1 MLSNFGERLKSA
13 RKMSGL
19 SMAALAKK
27 AGQAVTKQAISKYE
41 KRLMN
46 PGGDALVALS
56 RALGIKS
63 DYFFRPQ
70 KVNLKELEF
79 RKKSRLGRKEEER
92 IKYRTL
98 DFLERYLEIEDILND
113 KAVFKNPLSDSHV
126 RKPEDAE
133 KAALEVRREWNLGE
147 APVSKLMELLEDKGI
162 RIHEIQTNENFN
174 GISALADE
182 VPVIAVRHQDD
193 LLRKRFTISHEL
205 GHILLKIQSKRDPKN
220 REKLCHIFAGAFLL
234 PSKVIKAK
242 LGAKRNKIALWELK
256 KIKGIYGIS
265 IQAIMARARHLDI
278 VSNHTYRNFCINI
291 NTHGWKKN
299 EPGEYL
305 GKEHANRF
313 DQLVYHA
320 AAEEIITFSRA
331 AELLNL
337 PLSEFRRAFQVVS

>member
-1 MLSNFGERLKSA
+1 MLANFGERLKSA
-13 RKMSGL
+13 RKMSGF
-19 SMAALAKK
+19 SMAVLADK

-41 KRLMN
+41 KGLMN
-46 PGGDALVALS
+46 PGGDALIALS
-56 RALGIKS
+56 RALGVKS

-70 KVNLKELEF
+70 KVSLGDLEF

-98 DFLERYLEIEDILND
+98 DFLERYLEIEDILSD
-113 KAVFKNPLSDSHV
+113 RAVFKNPLSDPNI

-133 KAALEVRREWNLGE
+133 KADLEVRRKWKLGE
-147 APVSKLMELLEDKGI
+147 APISNLMELLEAKGI
-162 RIHEIQTNENFN
+162 RIHEIETDDNFI
-174 GISALADE
+174 GISAWAEDI
-182 VPVIAVRHQDD
+182 PVIAVRSQND

-205 GHILLKIQSKRDPKN
+205 GHILLNIHKN
-220 REKLCHIFAGAFLL
+220 NDQRTREKLCHIFAGAFLL
-234 PSKVIKAK
+234 PEKVIKAE
-242 LGAKRNKIALWELK
+242 LGEQRSKIALWELK

-265 IQAIMARARHLDI
+265 IQAVMARTRHLGI
-278 VSNHTYRNFCINI
+278 ISEHIYRNFCISV
-291 NTHGWKKN
+291 NTQGWKTD

-313 DQLVYHA
+313 DQLVYRA

-337 PLSEFRRAFQVVS
+337 PLSEFRRAFQIVS

>member
-1 MLSNFGERLKSA
+1 MLTNFAERLKSA
-13 RKMSGL
+13 RKMSGF
-19 SMAALAKK
+19 SMETLAHK

-41 KRLMN
+41 KGLMN

-56 RALGIKS
+56 RALGVKS
-63 DYFFRPQ
+63 DYFFRPH
-70 KVNLKELEF
+70 KVRLGELEF

-98 DFLERYLEIEDILND
+98 DFLERYLEIEDILSD
-113 KAVFKNPLSDSHV
+113 KAVFKNPLSDPHV

-133 KAALEVRREWNLGE
+133 KAALDVRRKWKLGE
-147 APVSKLMELLEDKGI
+147 APISNLIELLEDKGI
-162 RIHEIQTNENFN
+162 RIHEIETDDNFN
-174 GISALADE
+174 GISAWADE
-182 VPVIAVRHQDD
+182 IPVIAVRFQDD

-205 GHILLKIQSKRDPKN
+205 GHILLKIHEKNDSKT

-234 PSKVIKAK
+234 PERVIKAE
-242 LGAKRNKIALWELK
+242 LGSNRNKIALWELK

-265 IQAIMARARHLDI
+265 IQAIMARARHLGIISD
-278 VSNHTYRNFCINI
+278 HTYRNFCITVNSQ
-291 NTHGWKKN
+291 GWKMN

-337 PLSEFRRAFQVVS
+337 PLSKFRQAFQIVS

>member
-1 MLSNFGERLKSA
+1 MLANFAERLKSA

-19 SMAALAKK
+19 SMEVLAEK

-41 KRLMN
+41 KGLMN
-46 PGGDALVALS
+46 PGGEALVALS
-56 RALGIKS
+56 RALGVKS
-63 DYFFRPQ
+63 DYFFRPS
-70 KVNLKELEF
+70 KVSLGELEF
-79 RKKSRLGRKEEER
+79 RKKSRLSRKEEER

-98 DFLERYLEIEDILND
+98 DFLERYIEIEDILDD

-126 RKPEDAE
+126 SKPEEAE
-133 KAALEVRREWNLGE
+133 KAALEVRHFWNLGD
-147 APVSKLMELLEDKGI
+147 APISNLMELLEDRGI
-162 RIHEIQTNENFN
+162 RIHEIETDENFN
-174 GISALADE
+174 GISAWADGF
-182 VPVIAVRHQDD
+182 PVIAVRRQDD

-205 GHILLKIQSKRDPKN
+205 GHILLKIHEKSDPKA
-220 REKLCHIFAGAFLL
+220 REKLCHVFAGAFLL
-234 PSKVIKAK
+234 PEKVIKAE

-265 IQAIMARARHLDI
+265 IQAVMARARHLEI
-278 VSNHTYRNFCINI
+278 ISEHTYRNFCITVNSQ
-291 NTHGWKKN
+291 GWKID
-299 EPGEYL
+299 EPGKYL

-337 PLSEFRRAFQVVS
+337 PLSEFRRAFQIVS

>member
-1 MLSNFGERLKSA
+1 MLANFAERLKSA
-13 RKMSGL
+13 RKMSGF
-19 SMAALAKK
+19 SMAVLADKT
-27 AGQAVTKQAISKYE
+27 GQAVTKQAISKYE
-41 KRLMN
+41 KGLMN
-46 PGGDALVALS
+46 PGGEALVSLS
-56 RALGIKS
+56 SALGVKS

-70 KVNLKELEF
+70 KVSLGDLEF

-98 DFLERYLEIEDILND
+98 DFLERYLEIENILGEM
-113 KAVFKNPLSDSHV
+113 AVFKNPLSDPRV
-126 RKPEDAE
+126 TEPDDVE
-133 KAALEVRREWNLGE
+133 KAAIEVRQKWKLGE
-147 APVSKLMELLEDKGI
+147 APISNLMELVEDRGI
-162 RIHEIQTNENFN
+162 RIHEIETDDNFI
-174 GISALADE
+174 GISAWTDDI
-182 VPVIAVRHQDD
+182 PVIAVRRQDD

-205 GHILLKIQSKRDPKN
+205 GHILLKIDKGNEAKS

-234 PSKVIKAK
+234 PERVIKAE
-242 LGAKRNKIALWELK
+242 LGEKRNKIALWELK

-265 IQAIMARARHLDI
+265 IQAIMARARHLEVISD
-278 VSNHTYRNFCINI
+278 HTYRNFCINV
-291 NTHGWKKN
+291 NNHGWKTE

-337 PLSEFRRAFQVVS
+337 PLSEFRRAFQIVS

>member
-1 MLSNFGERLKSA
+1 MLANFAERLKSA

-19 SMAALAKK
+19 SMAGLADK

-41 KRLMN
+41 KGLMN
-46 PGGDALVALS
+46 PGGDALVAIS
-56 RALGIKS
+56 RALGVKS

-70 KVNLKELEF
+70 KVGLSELEF

-98 DFLERYLEIEDILND
+98 DFLERYMEIEDILGD
-113 KAVFKNPLSDSHV
+113 SAVFKNPLSNPNIGNS
-126 RKPEDAE
+126 EEAE
-133 KAALEVRREWNLGE
+133 KAALEVRRKWKLGE
-147 APVSKLMELLEDKGI
+147 APISNLMELLEDKGI
-162 RIHEIQTNENFN
+162 RIYEIETDDNFN
-174 GISALADE
+174 GISAWAE
-182 VPVIAVRHQDD
+182 GIPVIAVRHQDD

-205 GHILLKIQSKRDPKN
+205 GHILMNIDENRDKRS

-234 PSKVIKAK
+234 PESAIKSE
-242 LGAKRNKIALWELK
+242 LGENRSKIALWELK

-265 IQAIMARARHLDI
+265 IQAVMARAKQLEI
-278 VSNHTYRNFCINI
+278 ISEHTYRNFCIKVNSQ
-291 NTHGWKKN
+291 GWKVK

-337 PLSEFRRAFQVVS
+337 PLIEFRRAFQIVS